1 MIVAVAAKN
10 RTGAGGAGALDTP
23 APDATSSRSAVP
35 AAAVEDSIPAPSVQP
50 ATPPVAPPMEGGAP
64 PAGPP
69 SVERPS
75 RFPPPALRVRTY
87 RWYWVSQWPVLIG
100 MWMQIVALGYFVFQ
114 VTGSSAAV
122 GVVSAADGLPAVVLS
137 LYGGV
142 LADRFPRRRI
152 LLVTQSVLGVS
163 SAGLGLLALSGRAN
177 LASIIVVAVIF
188 GSADAL
194 DLPTRQALIGDLVE
208 RRLVF
213 NAVALGSVAMSAS
226 RIVGPSLAGVL
237 IATAG
242 PGVCFLWLAV
252 SYLGPIV
259 VLLTVIPD
267 LPPATSDRRGSAAA
281 DMIRTVVDAV
291 RNPLVRSLLICSST
305 LSLLGV
311 SYMPYLPVYA
321 KTVLHADS
329 RVLGLLYS
337 TGGIGGLVAGLLI
350 ASLARGTQRV
360 AMLLAGGVVYAVGLF
375 TLSHSGTL
383 VLTLPA
389 LVFISF
395 GFLAMNTSMQTLLQ
409 TETPPELRG
418 RLLGVYA
425 LVFAGLQ
432 PLGTLLYGALSG
444 LVPLFDAI
452 GIGGLLV
459 GVSAVV
465 AATRPAL
472 RRLGGASGD

>member
-1 MIVAVAAKN
+1 MISEPVAA
-10 RTGAGGAGALDTP
+10 P
-23 APDATSSRSAVP
+23 PPPEAPLP
-35 AAAVEDSIPAPSVQP
+35 
-50 ATPPVAPPMEGGAP
+50 
-64 PAGPP
+64 
-69 SVERPS
+69 
-75 RFPPPALRVRTY
+75 RFPPPALRVRPF
-87 RWYWVSQWPVLIG
+87 RWYWFSQWPVLIG

-114 VTGSSAAV
+114 VTGSTAAV
-122 GVVSAADGLPAVVLS
+122 SLVSAADGIPAVALS

-152 LLVTQSVLGVS
+152 LLATQSVLGVS
-163 SAGLGLLALSGRAN
+163 SAALGVVALSGRAN
-177 LASIIVVAVIF
+177 LASILVVAVIF

-194 DLPTRQALIGDLVE
+194 DLPTRQALIADLVE
-208 RRLVF
+208 RRVVL

-242 PGVCFLWLAV
+242 PGACFLWLAA
-252 SYLGPIV
+252 SYLGPIA

-267 LPPATSDRRGSAAA
+267 LPPATRLRGSAAA
-281 DMIRTVVDAV
+281 DMLASVVDAV
-291 RNPLVRSLLICSST
+291 RDPLVRSLLICSST

-311 SYMPYLPVYA
+311 SYMPFLPVYA
-321 KTVLHADS
+321 RTVLGADS

-360 AMLLAGGVVYAVGLF
+360 RMLLAGGVAYAIGLC
-375 TLSHSGTL
+375 TLSQSHVL
-383 VLTLPA
+383 LLTLPA
-389 LVFISF
+389 LVLISF

-409 TETPPELRG
+409 TETPPEQRG

-432 PLGTLLYGALSG
+432 PLGTLLYGLLSSV
-444 LVPLFDAI
+444 VPLVDAI
-452 GIGGLLV
+452 GVGGLLV
-459 GVSAVV
+459 GVSALV
-465 AATRPAL
+465 AGTRPAL
-472 RRLGGASGD
+472 RRLSSAAPMD